1 MVMLSDEDKQNINFN
16 REDKLAILRDLL
28 TVVNK
33 KKQVCMEKRWKY
45 KKGNQEV
52 IIRDQLEKVVVW
64 VDKFK
69 EVGDAAV
76 QYDTGY
82 ASVPWAAVRFILQVF
97 MPP

>member
-1 MVMLSDEDKQNINFN
+1 MNMLSDEDKQNINSDSK
-16 REDKLAILRDLL
+16 DKLAILRDLL
-28 TVVNK
+28 TAVDK
-33 KKQVCMEKRWKY
+33 KKRVCMEKRWKY
-45 KKGNQEV
+45 KKGNQKI

-69 EVGDAAV
+69 AVGDAAV
-76 QYDTGY
+76 QYNTGH